1 MKLIIHDLSNEDFSS
16 ISKNIR
22 EDNIVISKGKE
33 IKKCIGC
40 FGCWIKTPGEC
51 VIKDDYNKMGEKIA
65 SCDELVIISECKYG
79 MYSPFVKNVLDR
91 SIGYIHP
98 YFTIRNNE
106 IHHKS
111 RYKKQINMRVY
122 FYGNNISD
130 EEKEIAKELVN
141 GNGINFNTKASE
153 TIFVKDILEIGGTL

>member
-1 MKLIIHDLSNEDFSS
+1 
-16 ISKNIR
+16 
-22 EDNIVISKGKE
+22 
-33 IKKCIGC
+33 
-40 FGCWIKTPGEC
+40 
-51 VIKDDYNKMGEKIA
+51 
-65 SCDELVIISECKYG
+65 

-130 EEKEIAKELVN
+130 EEKEVAKELVN

>member
-1 MKLIIHDLSNEDFSS
+1 MRTIIHDLN
-16 ISKNIR
+16 
-22 EDNIVISKGKE
+22 E
-33 IKKCIGC
+33 IKFSVDDKILSSVNCKNNCIGC
-40 FGCWIKTPGEC
+40 FSCWIKHPKKCALKDEYSNI
-51 VIKDDYNKMGEKIA
+51 VESIKDSK
-65 SCDELVIISECKYG
+65 ELILISKCRYG
-79 MYSPFVKNVLDR
+79 CYSNEVKRVLER
-91 SIGYIHP
+91 CIGYVLP